1 MSDPLEA
8 LRARL
13 VEGAD
18 AGLADFDGPRVRFV
32 ERLLERAA
40 TGPEAARERLV
51 ARAAARLE
59 ALEEDFERHRGQ
71 AEAEL
76 ERLEAVGADPA
87 GLARAAFERH
97 AFREVRRHARR
108 HPQREPRPSRSLG
121 DAHARRLRRQLS
133 ERAPAEAAH
142 APAEGELLE
151 VAQALYR
158 ERSADAVAQR
168 TLADARRALPAEA
181 GPYHAL
187 TVAARALGALEQA
200 DRSLLRAWIHRLR
213 DLELAPG

>member
-8 LRARL
+8 LRERL
-13 VEGAD
+13 VRGAD
-18 AGLADFDGPRVRFV
+18 QGLADFDRPRVRFV
-32 ERLLERAA
+32 ERLLERAEA
-40 TGPEAARERLV
+40 GPEAATRRLLARAEERL
-51 ARAAARLE
+51 A
-59 ALEEDFERHRGQ
+59 ALEEDFERHRTE
-71 AEAEL
+71 AENEL
-76 ERLEAVGADPA
+76 ERLESVGADPA

-97 AFREVRRHARR
+97 AFREVRRRARR
-108 HPQREPRPSRSLG
+108 HPQRAPRTARSLG
-121 DAHARRLRRQLS
+121 DAHARRLHQQLS
-133 ERAPAEAAH
+133 ERAPIEAAH
-142 APAEGELLE
+142 AAAEGELLE

-213 DLELAPG
+213 DIELAG